1 MPRFVPDLARKV
13 QPQKTTP
20 YFAAGALFHSLLSDG
35 APAILRSEQ
44 LSFAHWLLM
53 NKPPDPSDNVT
64 MTAIYHHHV
73 LQGIA
78 SFEIDPPS
86 IADIKSRM
94 MVLLAKEYPVLIT
107 ETYDGVIVGY
117 AGPHKTKGSL

>member
-1 MPRFVPDLARKV
+1 MPRFVPDLACKV
-13 QPQKTTP
+13 QPQKTNP

-44 LSFAHWLLM
+44 LSLALWLPM

-94 MVLLAKEYPVLIT
+94 MVLLAMEYPVLIT
-107 ETYDGVIVGY
+107 ET
-117 AGPHKTKGSL
+117 